1 MNTVSPNPMDK
12 ARLKQAK
19 AAYATRRIKRE
30 DMAAVVKGEIALRAG
45 DLVLARV
52 EKVGQHQRIELA
64 DGRKS
69 RLFPGDEILL
79 CLGNRYAPD
88 QFEALIPEEF
98 GRCELVAAGGVAAKV
113 ICRSDKVNAA
123 TVVEIV
129 GRVADAHGNIL
140 NLANYALP
148 DPAVTSPRQV
158 VLAVVGTAMNAGKTE
173 TMTNLIHGLI
183 KAGYKVGAAKVTG
196 TGAGGDVWSA
206 IDAGASPVLDFTDV
220 GMPSTYKMPFD
231 QVERA
236 AINLVIHLSHSP
248 IDVILLEVAD
258 GLYQT
263 ETAQLLAA
271 PRFTSFIH
279 GFVFAAGDAMG
290 AVAGTGW
297 LFDKGLPIV
306 GISGLLTQSPL
317 AIREVGEGIKLQFAM
332 RGLPD
337 TAILPVLD
345 IKTLRDPHHAR
356 ALVKPFLV
364 ETQTRQ
370 AS

>member
-12 ARLKQAK
+12 ARLQRAK
-19 AAYATRRIKRE
+19 AAYAIRRIKRE
-30 DMAAVVKGEIALRAG
+30 DMAALVKGEIALRAG

-69 RLFPGDEILL
+69 RLYPGDEILL

-88 QFEALIPEEF
+88 QFEALIPDEF
-98 GRCELVAAGGVAAKV
+98 GQCELVAAGGVAAKV

-123 TVVEIV
+123 TVLEII
-129 GRVADAHGNIL
+129 GRVADAQGNIL
-140 NLANYALP
+140 NLADYALP
-148 DPAVTSPRQV
+148 DPGVINTRQV
-158 VLAVVGTAMNAGKTE
+158 VLGVVGTAMNAGKTE
-173 TMTNLIHGLI
+173 TMANLIHGLI
-183 KAGYKVGAAKVTG
+183 KAGFTVGAAKVTG

-206 IDAGASPVLDFTDV
+206 IDAGAYPVYDFTDI
-220 GMPSTYKMPFD
+220 GLPSTYKMPFD

-236 AINLVIHLSHSP
+236 AINLVTHLSHSP
-248 IDVILLEVAD
+248 VDVIVLEVAD
-258 GLYQT
+258 GLYQH
-263 ETAQLLAA
+263 ETAQLLASS
-271 PRFTSFIH
+271 RFTSLVH

-297 LFDKGLPIV
+297 LLDKGLPIV

-317 AIREVGEGIKLQFAM
+317 AIREVQEGIKLQLALRDHHQAAM
-332 RGLPD
+332 
-337 TAILPVLD
+337 LPVFD
-345 IKTLRDPHHAR
+345 IKTLRNPLHAR
-356 ALVKPFLV
+356 ELVSPFLV
-364 ETQTRQ
+364 EAQSRQ